1 MKDARFKELLN
12 LHLDHRLSP
21 AEAEEL
27 EAELRANP
35 ARRKALRDYEAMQS
49 ACAAL
54 FDRAQSRAPSS
65 AALRR
70 ALRQAEDRIDH
81 PRSVR
86 DAWGWPTWGLTG
98 GLAACVA
105 LVVARLSQPAL
116 STAQAPS
123 GPAQETLGRPV
134 LAATAATGAALA
146 LAAAP
151 SRSSAMPRHL
161 TFAALGLSPESSNA
175 DATSRWI
182 LHVEEPGMY
191 ATVEQ
196 ATAAGEALQAW
207 HTPASPASSVNVP
220 AGHFSG
226 RPINAWGQTNGAAA
240 AFQLETASYRFER

>member
-21 AEAEEL
+21 AEAEEM
-27 EAELRANP
+27 EAALRADP

-54 FDRAQSRAPSS
+54 FARTEARAPSS
-65 AALRR
+65 SALRR

-116 STAQAPS
+116 STAKAPGQALPEPE
-123 GPAQETLGRPV
+123 GPVV
-134 LAATAATGAALA
+134 LAATSVPRAALTP
-146 LAAAP
+146 AP
-151 SRSSAMPRHL
+151 ARAAMPSQL
-161 TFAALGLSPESSNA
+161 TFAALGLNPHGTNA
-175 DATSRWI
+175 DAASRWI
-182 LHVEEPGMY
+182 LQVDEPAMY

-207 HTPASPASSVNVP
+207 SGAASS
-220 AGHFSG
+220 AGQQSAHTSGHFAG
-226 RPINAWGQTNGAAA
+226 RPINAWGQTQLVSGAY
-240 AFQLETASYRFER
+240 QTESASYRFER